1 MSTTLG
7 GVDGVGVG
15 VYRLGVGS
23 SPLHG
28 DFYAHAPMLTA
39 LLSGEVNDFGVDQL
53 SLLGF
58 VQEVHV
64 VA

>member
-15 VYRLGVGS
+15 VYRLGVGGG
-23 SPLHG
+23 PLHG
-28 DFYAHAPMLTA
+28 DFYTHAPVLAA